1 MEKKTFTIEN
11 ISCGHCLMT
20 IKNELGEIAGI
31 RSVDGNIDTK
41 TITVEWEAPASLDN
55 IKAKLKEINYPVE

>member
-41 TITVEWEAPASLDN
+41 TITVEWEAPASLDT

>member
-41 TITVEWEAPASLDN
+41 TITVEWEAPASLNN

>member
-11 ISCGHCLMT
+11 ISCGHCVMS
-20 IKNELGEIAGI
+20 IKNELGEMAGI
-31 RSVDGNIDTK
+31 LSVDGNIDTK
-41 TITVEWEAPASLDN
+41 RITVEWEAPASLDT

>member
-20 IKNELGEIAGI
+20 IKNELGEISGI
-31 RSVDGNIDTK
+31 RAVDGNIDTK
-41 TITVEWEAPASLDN
+41 TVTVEWEAPASLET